1 MRCLSLSQT
10 SAGKISEPSPVLW
23 FGQGGRSIV
32 PACTSWNNMPDQA
45 TETSQPVASHSLPAL
60 SLAALGVVFGDIGT
74 SPLYAL
80 KAVLD
85 VTSDNQPTEI
95 LGALSLIVWT
105 LIIIASV
112 KYITLAMRVDNNG
125 EGGILALMAL
135 LRTRQV
141 RQAIV
146 LFIGVFGAALV
157 YGDCTITPAISVL
170 SALEGLN
177 IVTPDMQSYV
187 LPAAVV
193 ILIALFAVQQQGT
206 ARIGQVMGPVM
217 LLWFAVMALLGLWGI
232 VQHPAVLWGLNPAVG
247 LRYLFGG
254 GGTTLLVLG
263 GVFLC
268 ATGAEVLYAD
278 MGHFGR
284 LPIRLIWSCLV
295 FPALVLNYAGQ
306 AAIVLAGAPTEGS
319 IFFRLAPAPLL
330 LPLVLLATAATVIA
344 SQAVITGAFSMTR
357 QAIQLGLLSRLQ
369 VIQTS
374 AAGYGQIYL
383 PGVNWLLMVATL
395 SLAISFRHASGLAA
409 AYGIAVSA
417 TMLATT
423 ILLSIAMREIWGW
436 PLPAVIG
443 IGIGFATIDG
453 GFLSAN
459 MTKLVAGGWVP
470 LLLGAL
476 IFCVALAWL
485 KGTAAVQEMADEMQL
500 PVAHLE
506 AQIAKGDIQRVPGTG
521 VFLARVTLDVPP
533 IVFWHLRHIRSLHD
547 STVILNVVT
556 ALVPYVAATDR
567 IEAREIA
574 PGVWRA
580 HARFGF
586 MEQPDLSELLQRA
599 QAKGYPVDPS
609 NATYFIGHV
618 TIVPR
623 EDGKGLPRLV
633 RSAFW
638 FLLRNANDASD
649 YFRLPR
655 DMVVE
660 IGRQFA
666 I

>member
-1 MRCLSLSQT
+1 
-10 SAGKISEPSPVLW
+10 
-23 FGQGGRSIV
+23 
-32 PACTSWNNMPDQA
+32 MPDQA
-45 TETSQPVASHSLPAL
+45 TEASQPTSSHSLPAL

-85 VTSDNQPTEI
+85 VTTENPPTEI

-105 LIIIASV
+105 LIIITSV
-112 KYITLAMRVDNNG
+112 KYITLAMRVDNDG

-135 LRTRQV
+135 LRMRNV
-141 RQAIV
+141 RQALIV
-146 LFIGVFGAALV
+146 FIGLFGAALV
-157 YGDCTITPAISVL
+157 YGDSAITPAISVL

-187 LPAAVV
+187 LPAAVG

-217 LLWFAVMALLGLWGI
+217 LLWFVVMALLGVWGI
-232 VQHPAVLWGLNPAVG
+232 VQHPAVLWALNPAVG

-254 GGTTLLVLG
+254 GATALPVLG

-284 LPIRLIWSCLV
+284 LPIRLVWWCLV
-295 FPALVLNYAGQ
+295 FPALLLNYAGQ

-319 IFFRLAPAPLL
+319 IFFRLCPAPLL

-357 QAIQLGLLSRLQ
+357 QAIQLGLLPRLQ
-369 VIQTS
+369 IIQTS

-383 PGVNWLLMVATL
+383 PTVNWLLMVVTL
-395 SLAISFRHASGLAA
+395 GLAMGFGSSSGLAA

-423 ILLSIAMREIWGW
+423 LLLSIAMREIWGW
-436 PLPAVIG
+436 PRPAVIG
-443 IGIGFATIDG
+443 IAVGLATVDA

-459 MTKLVAGGWVP
+459 TLKIARGGWVP

-476 IFCVALAWL
+476 ICFVMLVWR
-485 KGTAAVQEMADEMQL
+485 TRDAAVQ
-500 PVAHLE
+500 
-506 AQIAKGDIQRVPGTG
+506 K
-521 VFLARVTLDVPP
+521 
-533 IVFWHLRHIRSLHD
+533 
-547 STVILNVVT
+547 
-556 ALVPYVAATDR
+556 
-567 IEAREIA
+567 
-574 PGVWRA
+574 
-580 HARFGF
+580 
-586 MEQPDLSELLQRA
+586 
-599 QAKGYPVDPS
+599 
-609 NATYFIGHV
+609 
-618 TIVPR
+618 
-623 EDGKGLPRLV
+623 
-633 RSAFW
+633 
-638 FLLRNANDASD
+638 
-649 YFRLPR
+649 
-655 DMVVE
+655 
-660 IGRQFA
+660 
-666 I
+666 